1 MARAAFIMDKIMH
14 RIGLHGKSFIPLV
27 MGFGCNVPAIMASR
41 TIESRSSRLITIL
54 INPFMSCS
62 ARLPIYVLLI
72 GTFFP
77 DHASLVFI
85 GLYLLGIIVAII
97 TARLLRKFLF
107 KKDET
112 PFVMELPPY
121 RIPTAKATLRHMWGK
136 AEQYLKKMGGL
147 ILVASIIIWFLSYYP
162 RTSISDTV
170 SETTVEESFVQQQN
184 SYIGRIGQF
193 IEPVLEPL
201 GFNWK
206 VSIALISGTA
216 AKDATLSAKLTA
228 PNPQTGH
235 PDFTPLIAI
244 SFMAFVLLYI
254 PCIATIVAVANE
266 AGSWKWGLFT
276 IIYNTGVAW
285 IVSFLIYNIGKL
297 FI

>member
-1 MARAAFIMDKIMH
+1 
-14 RIGLHGKSFIPLV
+14 
-27 MGFGCNVPAIMASR
+27 
-41 TIESRSSRLITIL
+41 
-54 INPFMSCS
+54 
-62 ARLPIYVLLI
+62 
-72 GTFFP
+72 
-77 DHASLVFI
+77 
-85 GLYLLGIIVAII
+85 
-97 TARLLRKFLF
+97 
-107 KKDET
+107 
-112 PFVMELPPY
+112 
-121 RIPTAKATLRHMWGK
+121 MWGK

-216 AKDATLSAKLTA
+216 AKELVVSTIGVLYSEAASDDDATLSAKLTA